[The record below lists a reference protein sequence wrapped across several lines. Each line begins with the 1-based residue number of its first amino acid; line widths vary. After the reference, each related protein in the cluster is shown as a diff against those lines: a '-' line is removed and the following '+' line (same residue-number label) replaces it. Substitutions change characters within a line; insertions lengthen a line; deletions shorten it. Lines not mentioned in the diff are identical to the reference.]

1 MDVRLSDLRGWIAV
15 LMGSNKAKGTAMP
28 VRGKDMHIALAA
40 GPAEIGVV
48 RALPLPWMNAPTVKS
63 REKDEQNC

>member
-1 MDVRLSDLRGWIAV
+1 
-15 LMGSNKAKGTAMP
+15 MGSNKAKGTAMP